1 MNGKT
6 LIISQGKTLSM
17 NIALAEKRTA
27 KILIPPSDMRAQQ
40 IEGGEQNTRGCKLI
54 LETLLKQKSCLVLLH
69 LYLVSS
75 WVSNA
80 ANIDLMSPRRRAIQ
94 YPTRQGTD
102 KVATSV
108 EWPPPSIGNR
118 VSRPSSV
125 IEATRPGLFPY
136 RLPYPPIPSSSFLTL

>member
-1 MNGKT
+1 MPCTLEPLYYQSNFTSAAYRYMNGKT

-27 KILIPPSDMRAQQ
+27 KILIPPFDVRAQQ
-40 IEGGEQNTRGCKLI
+40 IEGGEKNTRGCKLI

-80 ANIDLMSPRRRAIQ
+80 ANIDRHV
-94 YPTRQGTD
+94 TE
-102 KVATSV
+102 ATSH
-108 EWPPPSIGNR
+108 P
-118 VSRPSSV
+118 VSNSGYV
-125 IEATRPGLFPY
+125 
-136 RLPYPPIPSSSFLTL
+136 